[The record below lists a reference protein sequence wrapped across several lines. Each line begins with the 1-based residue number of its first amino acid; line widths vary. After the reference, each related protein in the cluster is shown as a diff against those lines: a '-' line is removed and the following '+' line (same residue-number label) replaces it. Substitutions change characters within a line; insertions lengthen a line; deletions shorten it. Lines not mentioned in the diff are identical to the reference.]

1 MRATKHI
8 ALLAAAASLL
18 LASCANYHVR
28 KGEQAVGLMA
38 YAKAEKHFDKALAH
52 QQGRDLLLL
61 TAEAEAKQNKVV
73 QAAEHFAAAEKIA
86 PLTGSDAFQ
95 YGRMMMAL
103 GEYEKA
109 EPMLLRALQ
118 DDPERQDAADLIGAC
133 QGYRSFYSDSS
144 RYTVT
149 PLQFA
154 GMATAYSATPS
165 VGGLI
170 FAAQRQASAGRK
182 DPWTGLSFTDLYQ
195 VAVGADGATSIPSP
209 LKGAVNGPYHE
220 GSAALSAD
228 GKTLYFTRSNY
239 YGNKLLKDNDNVSN
253 LKMFRATKEE
263 NGGWGNIREFGYN
276 SAGYSVGLPALSTDG
291 NTLYFT
297 SDMPGGLGGKDL
309 WYSTDIG
316 TGWGAPVNMGP
327 TINTSGDEMF
337 PTVVG
342 DALYFSSTGHTNM
355 GGLDIFETHKE
366 GEFWSEPKNMGYPVN
381 TTRDDFGLWLDSTG
395 TKGYLSCEGTGSDQ
409 IYALNV
415 HPLLFAVEGTIT
427 NVKTGKPLPGS
438 LVTLRNLITKLD
450 TQVTADAS
458 GQFHFD
464 VRPNTAYS
472 VSATNV
478 DMLAQ
483 STPAS
488 TAGLGLSTTLRAD
501 LQLEPLELNKPIAVP
516 NIYYDYDKWDIRP
529 DAAMELNK
537 LAKIFMDNP
546 GLTFELSSHTDSRG
560 GDTYNLVLS
569 DARARSAVDYLERQG
584 VPPDRL
590 IAMGYGETMPV
601 NGCVNGVK
609 CTEEEHQ
616 ANRRTEFKVISRDA
630 VGQSGTTVHP

>member
-395 TKGYLSCEGTGSDQ
+395 TKGYLSSARSGSDQ

-427 NVKTGKPLPGS
+427 NVKTGKAGGEVEIWGEKEVCERWGIKRPDQVIDILGLMGDAVDNIPGLPGIGEKTATK
-438 LVTLRNLITKLD
+438 LLEEYDNIENLIANADKLKGRD
-450 TQVTADAS
+450 SCPFVELQPQNPHHRFPTTSNAFCS
-458 GQFHFD
+458 LS
-464 VRPNTAYS
+464 PS
-472 VSATNV
+472 S
-478 DMLAQ
+478 
-483 STPAS
+483 ST
-488 TAGLGLSTTLRAD
+488 
-501 LQLEPLELNKPIAVP
+501 
-516 NIYYDYDKWDIRP
+516 
-529 DAAMELNK
+529 
-537 LAKIFMDNP
+537 
-546 GLTFELSSHTDSRG
+546 
-560 GDTYNLVLS
+560 
-569 DARARSAVDYLERQG
+569 
-584 VPPDRL
+584 
-590 IAMGYGETMPV
+590 
-601 NGCVNGVK
+601 
-609 CTEEEHQ
+609 
-616 ANRRTEFKVISRDA
+616 KVITWSPG
-630 VGQSGTTVHP
+630 VGFRAIW